1 MNMHYL
7 DNKNV
12 FKKFTLCLSLPFW
25 GSKITVDGDC
35 SHEIKRH
42 LLCGRKAVTYPV
54 EVKVAQS
61 CLTLCDPMD
70 YLARGILQA
79 RILEWVAFPFSRRS
93 SWPRNQTGAFCIADG
108 FFTNWAND
116 KPRQH
121 IEKQRHHF
129 ANKGPYSQSYG
140 FSSSRVCMWDLDHKE
155 GWAWKN
161 WCFWI
166 VVPESTLE
174 SSLDCKEISQF

>member
-70 YLARGILQA
+70 YIARGIFQA

-93 SWPRNQTGAFCIADG
+93 S
-108 FFTNWAND
+108 
-116 KPRQH
+116 
-121 IEKQRHHF
+121 
-129 ANKGPYSQSYG
+129 
-140 FSSSRVCMWDLDHKE
+140 
-155 GWAWKN
+155 
-161 WCFWI
+161 
-166 VVPESTLE
+166 
-174 SSLDCKEISQF
+174 